1 MSRVPPITDREQLAP
16 NDRPTF
22 DAIVQ
27 SRGSMLRPF
36 ESLLH
41 APALAARVA
50 DLGHAIRFESHLS
63 DVDRELVTLATGHA
77 RRCAFIWE
85 SHLEAA
91 RSAGIGNDML
101 AALQTGGTGLDPRA
115 NALARL
121 VQELCDSG
129 GVADETFRA
138 ARELVGTQGF
148 IELVLTVGYYT
159 MLAYAMSAVDAC

>member
-1 MSRVPPITDREQLAP
+1 MSRVPLITDREQLDP

-36 ESLLH
+36 EALLH
-41 APALAARVA
+41 APALATRVA

-63 DVDRELVTLATGHA
+63 DVDRELVTLATGHSQG
-77 RRCAFIWE
+77 CAFIWE

-91 RSAGIGNDML
+91 RSVGIGNDML
-101 AALQTGGTGLDPRA
+101 AALQAGGTGLDPRA
-115 NALARL
+115 SALARL
-121 VQELCDSG
+121 VQELCETG
-129 GVADETFRA
+129 GVADETFRT

-159 MLAYAMSAVDAC
+159 MLAYAMSAVEAC